1 MAGCVLRVKKE
12 GLMPETWLSI
22 GIFPDATQ
30 FKDGFNFTVSDSDE
44 FQEQLKDSE
53 AFLRNNEKECKK
65 LIGLLKPE
73 APVLDYGVWRS
84 EGFSQSVVFPSSLVS
99 IAGGLGFEL
108 SASFY
113 EASDL

>member
-12 GLMPETWLSI
+12 GIKPDTLLSI
-22 GIFPDATQ
+22 GIFFDAVQ
-30 FKDGFNFTVSDSDE
+30 FKDGFNFTVSESDE

-53 AFLRNNEKECKK
+53 AFLIKNKKECRR
-65 LIGLLKPE
+65 LADILKPE

-84 EGFSQSVVFPSSLVS
+84 GSYSQSVTFPSSLVS
-99 IAGGLGFEL
+99 LAGSLGFEL
-108 SASFY
+108 GASFY